1 MHKFAFFIETYNGSA
16 TYLGAVYFINF
27 KVVFMDLNTRKPR
40 MDIASVLAIL
50 SVENI
55 AGANEN
61 DKGLRYGNN
70 KNVNVH
76 KRGKA
81 KIRKNSNFK

>member
-1 MHKFAFFIETYNGSA
+1 
-16 TYLGAVYFINF
+16 
-27 KVVFMDLNTRKPR
+27 
-40 MDIASVLAIL
+40 MDIASVLVIL

-70 KNVNVH
+70 KNVSVH
-76 KRGKA
+76 KLGKA